1 MVAGFPEIRTTG
13 LELGEFARAAR
24 CLRHEASLLAVLG
37 RLVDPA
43 SLEDRC
49 G

>member
-1 MVAGFPEIRTTG
+1 MASFPQIRTTG
-13 LELGEFARAAR
+13 LVLAEFARATR
-24 CLRHEASLLAVLG
+24 CLRHEASLLAVLR

-43 SLEDRC
+43 SLEVWC